1 MKKIFILTM
10 LFFGIIMTAQ
20 NATQNIDE
28 VLTQNTQS
36 VQNIIA
42 TIKTWIYWIIG
53 LSFIVYLALSVLG
66 GQEGGDKTKKMGA
79 FFMYLAFV
87 GIGLVVIASMFG
99 I

>member
-1 MKKIFILTM
+1 MKKFFLFAM
-10 LFFGIIMTAQ
+10 LFTGMIVFAQTA
-20 NATQNIDE
+20 TIDQ
-28 VLTQNTQS
+28 VLTDNTDT
-36 VQNIIA
+36 VRNIIG

-87 GIGLVVIASMFG
+87 GIGLVIIAAIFG

>member
-1 MKKIFILTM
+1 M

-20 NATQNIDE
+20 NATQNINE

>member
-1 MKKIFILTM
+1 MKKFFILTM
-10 LFFGIIMTAQ
+10 LLFGIIMTAQ
-20 NATQNIDE
+20 NATQNIDQ
-28 VLTQNTQS
+28 VLTQNTAT

-42 TIKTWIYWIIG
+42 TIKTWIYWVIG

>member
-1 MKKIFILTM
+1 MKKFFILTM
-10 LFFGIIMTAQ
+10 FFFVTIMTAQ

-28 VLTQNTQS
+28 VLTENTQS

>member
-1 MKKIFILTM
+1 M

>member
-20 NATQNIDE
+20 NATQNIDQ

>member
-20 NATQNIDE
+20 NATQNINE